1 MNTSFLSDEE
11 IYLRAVEPE
20 DLDLMYEMENSPELW
35 FVSSTFEPYSRHMLR
50 EYILSSQN
58 DVFADKQLRLIIVRK
73 SDQASLGTLDLDS
86 FDPLHRRANIGIA
99 LRKEYRGNGYAQR
112 SIELICDYALQ
123 FLHFHQLV
131 AYVPVNNKES
141 MDLFTRCGFVQKMV
155 LSDWLITPN
164 GYQDVALFQCI
175 EP

>member
-1 MNTSFLSDEE
+1 MKTSFLSDKE

-20 DLDLMYEMENSPELW
+20 DLDLMYEMENAPDLW
-35 FVSSTFEPYSRHMLR
+35 FVSSTFEPYSRHTLR

-73 SDQASLGTLDLDS
+73 SDQVSLGTIDLDS
-86 FDPLHRRANIGIA
+86 FDPLHRRANVGIA

-112 SIELICDYALQ
+112 AIKIIINYALQ
-123 FLHFHQLV
+123 FLHLHQLI
-131 AYVPVNNKES
+131 ASVPVNNKES
-141 MDLFTRCGFVQKMV
+141 MALFTRCGFVEKMV
-155 LSDWLITPN
+155 LSDWLITPE

-175 EP
+175 ES